1 MTWPNDVITRTVT
14 GTYYNSL
21 GDPAKGRVTFTPTA
35 RIVDENDAVIVEDA
49 LTAPLDA
56 NGSFS
61 IELPTTD
68 NPLLY
73 PSGWAYEVSIR
84 IYGVKPQKFYV
95 YIPYGDGSSVDLN
108 IDLISSNFGVS
119 PGAGSPQATPGP
131 IGPRGPGVIVG
142 TGAPSNSVGQD
153 GDVYIDANTG
163 SFYGPKASGAW
174 PGSAF
179 YSPSVPVTQ
188 RYVHTQSSAS
198 STWTITHALGGR
210 PSVTVVD
217 SAGTVV
223 IGEVG
228 YNSNTTVVVS
238 FTTPFSGFAYL
249 T

>member
-14 GTYYNSL
+14 GTYYTSL
-21 GDPAKGRVTFTPTA
+21 GDAAKGRVTFTPTA
-35 RIVDENDAVIVEDA
+35 RIVDEEDAVIIEDT
-49 LTAPLDA
+49 LTAPLNA
-56 NGSFS
+56 QGFFS

-84 IYGVKPQKFYV
+84 LFGVKPQKFYV
-95 YIPYGDGSSVDLN
+95 FIPYGDGSDVDLN

-119 PGAGSPQATPGP
+119 PGAGSPQAVPGP
-131 IGPRGPGVIVG
+131 IGPRGPGIIVG
-142 TGAPSNSVGQD
+142 AGVPSNGSGQD
-153 GDVYIDANTG
+153 GDVYIDEDTG
-163 SFYGPKASGAW
+163 NFYGPKASGTW
-174 PGSAF
+174 PITPF
-179 YSPSVPVTQ
+179 YIPPPALNQ
-188 RYVHTQSSAS
+188 RYVHTQSVAS
-198 STWTITHALGGR
+198 STWTVVHPLGGR

-217 SAGTVV
+217 SAETVV

-228 YNSNTTVVVS
+228 YNNDTTVVIS

>member
-21 GDPAKGRVTFTPTA
+21 GNPAKGRVTFTPTA

-84 IYGVKPQKFYV
+84 IYGVKPQKLYV
-95 YIPYGDGSSVDLN
+95 YIPYGDGSNVDLN

-142 TGAPSNSVGQD
+142 TGVPTSVIGQD
-153 GDVYIDANTG
+153 GDIYIDDDNG
-163 SFYGPKASGAW
+163 YFYGPKASGTW
-174 PGSAF
+174 PGTAF
-179 YSPSVPVTQ
+179 YSPAGTQ

-198 STWTITHALGGR
+198 TTWTITHTLGGR
-210 PSVTVVD
+210 PSVTIVD

-223 IGEVG
+223 VGEVG
-228 YNSNTTVVVS
+228 YNSDTTVVVS
-238 FTTPFSGFAYL
+238 FTSAFSGFAYL